1 MLQCRLLHLSPKYIS
16 TEDVSEEYKAHE
28 KEILIGS
35 RSRTILRWL
44 VSLRR
49 LSKVQLVVV

>member
-28 KEILIGS
+28 KEILS
-35 RSRTILRWL
+35 EPDQERS
-44 VSLRR
+44 
-49 LSKVQLVVV
+49 